1 MDSVK
6 PQLPTVTP
14 EERTPLVDMLLEL
27 LAWQQKRMDELE
39 QEILKLKG
47 ETTKPKIKPSKMD
60 KDSAENSDENG
71 DDSDKSKKNKG
82 PKRSKTEHLKIDA
95 TLAIHPDKIPEGSV
109 FKGYR
114 DVVIQDIKFE
124 TFNTCYRLAQYET
137 PDGSY
142 VSGQLPDGL
151 NGCHFGND
159 LISFI
164 LYQYHHQHVTQP
176 LLVKQLQDLG
186 VDISS
191 GRLSQFITDD
201 LDVFHDEKDQL
212 LQTGL
217 SVSQYV
223 HTDDTGARHDGEN
236 GYCTHIGNELFAWFS
251 STESKSRINFLSCL
265 GQGSDYFYVLNAGAF
280 AYMEQQKLPP
290 LLLARLELEVEDKDK
305 EVCSILL
312 ADPADKW
319 VRIETVPNWEKWLD
333 QHDIKNKRHMRIITE
348 GALMGGLLA
357 QGIPVTLSIVSDDAG
372 QFNVFDHALC
382 WIHAERI
389 INRLIPL
396 NAEHVKAVDDTREQL
411 WRIYRDLKTYKLAPT
426 ASQAEDIKSRFKTM
440 CSTKTAYATL
450 NIALKRMGNN
460 QHELLRVLDKPYLPL
475 HNNLSERDIRDY
487 VKKRKISGSTRSAAG
502 RRCRDTFASLKKTC
516 LKHKISFWHYL
527 KDRLLGESNIPP
539 LSDLIRAEATCN

>member
-1 MDSVK
+1 MDSLK
-6 PQLPTVTP
+6 PQLPKINN
-14 EERTPLVDMLLEL
+14 EDRTPLIDVLLEL
-27 LAWQQKRMDELE
+27 LAWQQKQIDKLE

-47 ETTKPKIKPSKMD
+47 ETTKPKIKPSKIN
-60 KDSAENSDENG
+60 KDSAEDGDNSD
-71 DDSDKSKKNKG
+71 SSKKKKG

-95 TLAIHPDKIPEGSV
+95 MVDIQPDKIPKGST

-114 DVVIQDIKFE
+114 EVVIQDIVFK
-124 TFNTCYRLAQYET
+124 TFNTCYRLAQYQT

-142 VSGQLPDGL
+142 VSGQLPDGF

-176 LLVKQLQDLG
+176 LLLKQLQDLG

-212 LQTGL
+212 LRTGL
-217 SVSQYV
+217 SVSQYI
-223 HTDDTGARHDGEN
+223 HTDDTGARHNGKN

-251 STESKSRINFLSCL
+251 STESKSRINFLNCL
-265 GQGSDYFYVLNAGAF
+265 GQGSSQFYVLNAGAF
-280 AYMEQQKLPP
+280 AYMEQQKLPRV
-290 LLLARLELEVEDKDK
+290 LLARLENETVG
-305 EVCSILL
+305 
-312 ADPADKW
+312 
-319 VRIETVPNWEKWLD
+319 IETASALAIWLD
-333 QHDIKNKRHMRIITE
+333 QHEIKAKRHRRIITE

-357 QGIPVTLSIVSDDAG
+357 QGIPVNFSIVSDDAG

-396 NAEHVKAVDDTREQL
+396 NDVHVKAVDNVRDQL
-411 WRIYRDLKTYKLAPT
+411 WQLYRDLKAYKLDPSAI
-426 ASQAEDIKSRFKTM
+426 QAEDIKFRFQAM
-440 CSTKTAYATL
+440 CSTKTAYPTL
-450 NIALKRMGNN
+450 NLALKRMGNN
-460 QHELLRVLDKPYLPL
+460 QHELLRVIDKPYLPL

-487 VKKRKISGSTRSAAG
+487 VKKRKISGSTRSEAG
-502 RRCRDTFASLKKTC
+502 RKCRDTFASLKKTC
-516 LKHKISFWHYL
+516 LKHGLSFWHYL

-539 LSDLIRAEATCN
+539 LSDLIRAAATYG

>member
-1 MDSVK
+1 MDSLK
-6 PQLPTVTP
+6 PQLPKISN
-14 EERTPLVDMLLEL
+14 EDRTPLVNVLLEL
-27 LAWQQKRMDELE
+27 LAWQQIQIDKLE

-60 KDSAENSDENG
+60 DDPAKDEDGNG
-71 DDSDKSKKNKG
+71 DDSDKKKKNKG
-82 PKRSKTEHLKIDA
+82 PKRSKTEHLKIDV
-95 TLAIHPDKIPEGSV
+95 TIDIQPDNIPEGSIY
-109 FKGYR
+109 KGFR
-114 DVVIQDIKFE
+114 DVIIQDIKFE
-124 TFNTCYRLAQYET
+124 TFNTCYRLAEYQT
-137 PDGSY
+137 PDGRY

-176 LLVKQLQDLG
+176 LLLKQLLDLG
-186 VDISS
+186 VEISS

-212 LQTGL
+212 LQAGL

-223 HTDDTGARHDGEN
+223 HTDDTGARHDGKN

-265 GQGSDYFYVLNAGAF
+265 GQGSTQTYVLNAGAL
-280 AYMEQQKLPP
+280 AYMSQQKLPP
-290 LLLARLELEVEDKDK
+290 VLLSDLEDKT
-305 EVCSILL
+305 I
-312 ADPADKW
+312 PM
-319 VRIETVPNWEKWLD
+319 ETKTQAGLEAWMESQGINSP
-333 QHDIKNKRHMRIITE
+333 RHRKIITE

-357 QGIPVTLSIVSDDAG
+357 QGIPANLSIISDDAG

-389 INRLIPL
+389 INRLIAL
-396 NAEHVKAVDDTREQL
+396 NDDHVNAVDAVREQL
-411 WRIYRDLKTYKLAPT
+411 WQLYRDLKAYKLDPT
-426 ASQAEDIKSRFKTM
+426 ATQADDIKFRFQTM
-440 CSTKTAYATL
+440 CSTQTVYATL
-450 NIALKRMGNN
+450 NQALKRMGNN

-487 VKKRKISGSTRSAAG
+487 VKKRKISGSTRSEAG
-502 RRCRDTFASLKKTC
+502 RKCRDTFARCET
-516 LKHKISFWHYL
+516 
-527 KDRLLGESNIPP
+527 GV
-539 LSDLIRAEATCN
+539 

>member
-1 MDSVK
+1 MNSLK
-6 PQLPTVTP
+6 PQLPKISD
-14 EERTPLVDMLLEL
+14 EDRTPLIDVLLEL
-27 LAWQQKRMDELE
+27 LAWQEKQIGKLE

-60 KDSAENSDENG
+60 DDSAKDCDGNG
-71 DDSDKSKKNKG
+71 DGSDTPKKNKG

-95 TLAIHPDKIPEGSV
+95 TFNIQPDNIPEGSIH
-109 FKGYR
+109 KGFR

-124 TFNTCYRLAQYET
+124 TFNTCYRLAQYQT

-142 VSGQLPDGL
+142 ISGQLPEGL

-176 LLVKQLQDLG
+176 LLLKQLQDLG
-186 VDISS
+186 VDVSS

-201 LDVFHDEKDQL
+201 LEVFHDEKDQL
-212 LQTGL
+212 LKVGL
-217 SVSQYV
+217 SVSQYI
-223 HTDDTGARHDGEN
+223 HTDDTGARHDGKN

-265 GQGSDYFYVLNAGAF
+265 GKGSDCFYVLNSGAF
-280 AYMEQQKLPP
+280 SYMEQQKLPSV
-290 LLLARLELEVEDKDK
+290 LLARLELEE
-305 EVCSILL
+305 EAVCCLPL
-312 ADPADKW
+312 ADPADKV
-319 VRIETVPNWEKWLD
+319 VRIETALDWGKWLD
-333 QHDIKNKRHMRIITE
+333 QHGIKTERHRRIITE

-357 QGIPVTLSIVSDDAG
+357 QGIPTTLSIVSDDAG

-411 WRIYRDLKTYKLAPT
+411 WQIYRDLKAYKLEPT
-426 ASQAEDIKSRFKTM
+426 ASQAEDIKSRFKAM
-440 CSTKTAYATL
+440 CSTKTAYVTL
-450 NIALKRMGNN
+450 NLALRRMGNN
-460 QHELLRVLDKPYLPL
+460 QDELLRVLDKPYLPL

-487 VKKRKISGSTRSAAG
+487 VKKRKISGSTRSEAG

-527 KDRLLGESNIPP
+527 KNRLLGESNIPP
-539 LSDLIRAEATCN
+539 LADLILAASTCN